1 MRWTL
6 WSRRMREKV
15 QPATR
20 NVLTK
25 HRLPFVLPYRKARWS
40 NQEQTFAMWIIRGC
54 MRSWKS
60 SRKQPTQSDQ
70 QLSHTRLNVCRQSK
84 NESPKWISRV
94 CHRPVRLK
102 RVNDSL
108 RFYAAQ
114 NMHNKAG
121 REVRLPVSGE

>member
-1 MRWTL
+1 MRK
-6 WSRRMREKV
+6 RV
-15 QPATR
+15 QQATR
-20 NVLTK
+20 NGLTK
-25 HRLPFVLPYRKARWS
+25 HQLPFVPHYRKARWS

-70 QLSHTRLNVCRQSK
+70 QLSHTRLNVCRQPK
-84 NESPKWISRV
+84 NGSPKWKSLD
-94 CHRPVRLK
+94 CHRPVRRK